1 MWSMHEN
8 CKEFISDSWQTRV
21 VGCPM
26 YILTKKL
33 KLLKDRLKSWNVNVF
48 GNVHQYVKQAE
59 QNLHA
64 IQNQIQLTNPSDNL
78 LNQEKM
84 ARCELNT
91 ALARQECFWLE
102 KARLSWHLEG
112 DRNTSFFHRISK
124 IKCKTKLINTLRV
137 EENIISDPQEISNH
151 VVNYFMNLFG
161 TNPFLQDQMLVEE
174 VIPQLVGGNINAM
187 LTMLPSHE
195 EIRNAVFSLNKESAP
210 RPDGFR
216 AFFFQT
222 YWDIVQREVID
233 AVLQFFTSGWLL
245 PNYNAN
251 ILILIPKSNN
261 ADTIEQFRPIA
272 MAKFK
277 FKVISKIIADRLAQ
291 ILPTIISK
299 NQKGFIQGRNIKDC
313 LCLASE
319 AINLLHKK
327 SYAGNI
333 ALKIDITKAF
343 DTLDWNFLLK
353 V

>member
-1 MWSMHEN
+1 
-8 CKEFISDSWQTRV
+8 
-21 VGCPM
+21 
-26 YILTKKL
+26 
-33 KLLKDRLKSWNVNVF
+33 
-48 GNVHQYVKQAE
+48 
-59 QNLHA
+59 
-64 IQNQIQLTNPSDNL
+64 
-78 LNQEKM
+78 
-84 ARCELNT
+84 
-91 ALARQECFWLE
+91 
-102 KARLSWHLEG
+102 
-112 DRNTSFFHRISK
+112 
-124 IKCKTKLINTLRV
+124 
-137 EENIISDPQEISNH
+137 
-151 VVNYFMNLFG
+151 MNLFG

-299 NQKGFIQGRNIKDC
+299 NQKGFI
-313 LCLASE
+313 
-319 AINLLHKK
+319 
-327 SYAGNI
+327 
-333 ALKIDITKAF
+333 
-343 DTLDWNFLLK
+343 
-353 V
+353 